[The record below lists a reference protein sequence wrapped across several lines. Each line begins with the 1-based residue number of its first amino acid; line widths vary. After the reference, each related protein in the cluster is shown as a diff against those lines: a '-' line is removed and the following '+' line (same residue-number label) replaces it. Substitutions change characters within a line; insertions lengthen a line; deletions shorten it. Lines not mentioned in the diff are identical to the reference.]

1 MSRRK
6 EIRRGEKVPATVGTM
21 ADRLVKGELA
31 ALGDQGSV
39 LIGDGTEASAVR
51 TSGFRRQG
59 VCLLIE

>member
-21 ADRLVKGELA
+21 ADRFVKGELT

-39 LIGDGTEASAVR
+39 LVGDGTEASAVW
-51 TSGFRRQG
+51 TSGFLGQG
-59 VCLLIE
+59 VCLLVE